1 MPKLPT
7 CQLALMASVAC
18 DEPPTFYFNLVRP
31 FVPTTMAGSSLPI
44 FPTID
49 ACAEH
54 ADRMEAVL
62 KGGGYQ
68 PKRLRIQG
76 DRG

>member
-1 MPKLPT
+1 MRKLPT
-7 CQLALMASVAC
+7 CQLNLMVSVAC
-18 DEPPTFYFNLVRP
+18 DEPPTFYFNLVTP
-31 FVPTTMAGSSLPI
+31 FVPTTMAGPSLPI

-62 KGGGYQ
+62 KGDGYQ
-68 PKRLRIQG
+68 PKRLPV
-76 DRG
+76 